1 MRLGIPELARLFEV
15 SERTVYRWIAE
26 DHLPTHEVEGDH
38 RFHRAEV
45 LEWATAR
52 DLTPAPEFFETFG
65 ASTPGS
71 TESSLADAVASGGV
85 HAIAPPQSTSD
96 PAPELRPSGADPA
109 PELRPS
115 GADPAPEL
123 RPSRADPAP
132 ELRPSR
138 ADPAPELRPSRADTA
153 LAALLAT
160 LPLSE
165 RERSELGAVLA
176 ARPNLGLSDHGD
188 GLALPHVRHPIIAD
202 IPHPVLAVCFLAHPA
217 AFPGTL
223 PADLARGP
231 APELHTLFLLV
242 TPTVHAH
249 LVLLSRLVHATHVP
263 AVRAA
268 LARRASRDEL
278 VAALR
283 ALEHTAPAPLD
294 TAAPSTIAPRGSLVA
309 PRDPGV

>member
-85 HAIAPPQSTSD
+85 HAIAAPRSTSD

-109 PELRPS
+109 
-115 GADPAPEL
+115 
-123 RPSRADPAP
+123 
-132 ELRPSR
+132 
-138 ADPAPELRPSRADTA
+138 
-153 LAALLAT
+153 LAALLGT

-283 ALEHTAPAPLD
+283 ALEHTAPAPPD
-294 TAAPSTIAPRGSLVA
+294 TASGTIAPRGSLVA